1 MPYRVPVLTNMEDF
15 EESQKL
21 PSQAPLLRR
30 KAEAVRHQ
38 NEGVKERR
46 RRHRA
51 GRVAGRQ
58 QGNGPSCHT
67 ESVRQRGRT
76 GEIYTFL
83 GDAWDRAVTAI
94 GKTKQM
100 QRG

>member
-1 MPYRVPVLTNMEDF
+1 MEDF
-15 EESQKL
+15 EESQQL

-30 KAEAVRHQ
+30 NAEAVRHQ
-38 NEGVKERR
+38 NEGAKERR

-51 GRVAGRQ
+51 GRAAGRQ

-67 ESVRQRGRT
+67 ESVRQQGRT
-76 GEIYTFL
+76 GEEIYTFL
-83 GDAWDRAVTAI
+83 GDARDRAVTTI